1 MVPIS
6 LSGSGFLEVFS
17 LRCLSCMARVGRA
30 LKVIFVRLR
39 DGGLIKES
47 GVGVGGVGL
56 KVENERVRLL
66 RAA

>member
-17 LRCLSCMARVGRA
+17 LRCLSCMASVGRA

-39 DGGLIKES
+39 GGGSVKEGRGGGS
-47 GVGVGGVGL
+47 EVENKRVGV
-56 KVENERVRLL
+56 L

>member
-47 GVGVGGVGL
+47 GVGGGVGL

>member
-17 LRCLSCMARVGRA
+17 LRCLSCMASVGRA

-39 DGGLIKES
+39 DGGLVKER
-47 GVGVGGVGL
+47 GVGGGG
-56 KVENERVRLL
+56 VEG
-66 RAA
+66 